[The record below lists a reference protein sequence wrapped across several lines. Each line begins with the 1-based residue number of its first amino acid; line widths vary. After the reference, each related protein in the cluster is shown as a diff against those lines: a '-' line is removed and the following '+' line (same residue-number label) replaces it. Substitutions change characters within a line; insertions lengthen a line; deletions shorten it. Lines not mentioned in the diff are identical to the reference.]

1 MARDFRFGGAGGW
14 NIVGSV
20 NTKGGSTGFG
30 FTARM
35 SDFQLRA
42 FMQDIKERF
51 PKEMQQIITQSLGKG
66 MRWAREE
73 GEDLFKRTKARP
85 YQIIADSLRMKVL
98 DEGDAGGRVFT
109 SPEGTGPTGSRGVK
123 LAHLFS
129 QDVSPW
135 DYGFDFNR
143 KGKPMIVDS
152 SSFKSKVK
160 PGLFLLSDPNK
171 QFPGV
176 GMKRKPEGQ
185 LEKYSWP
192 DDMKF
197 YTEYIL
203 EQNLRNWIKNAF
215 NTQGTVPMKNMGGY

>member
-1 MARDFRFGGAGGW
+1 MARNFRFGGAGGW
-14 NIVGSV
+14 NVVGSAS
-20 NTKGGSTGFG
+20 TKPGTTGFG

-35 SDFQLRA
+35 SDVQLRA

-51 PKEMQQIITQSLGKG
+51 PKEIQQIITQSLGKG

-73 GEDLFKRTKARP
+73 GNDLFKRTKARP
-85 YQIIADSLRMKVL
+85 YQIIADSLHMKVL

-109 SPEGTGPTGSRGVK
+109 SPEGTGPVGSRGAK

-129 QDVSPW
+129 QDIAPW
-135 DYGFDFNR
+135 DYGFDFNAQ
-143 KGKPMIVDS
+143 GKPMIVDS

-160 PGLFLLSDPNK
+160 PGLFLMEDPNK
-171 QFPGV
+171 QFPGI
-176 GMKRKPEGQ
+176 GMKRASGGNLP
-185 LEKYSWP
+185 KYNWA
-192 DDMKF
+192 DDMQY

-203 EQNLRNWIKNAF
+203 EQNLRAWIKSAF